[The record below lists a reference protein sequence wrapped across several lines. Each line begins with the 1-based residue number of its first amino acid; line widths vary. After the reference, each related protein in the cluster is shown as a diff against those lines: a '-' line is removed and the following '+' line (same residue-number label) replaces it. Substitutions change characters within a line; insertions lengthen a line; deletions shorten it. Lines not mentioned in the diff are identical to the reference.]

1 MAEPLAVDP
10 TGLSAAAAKLAG
22 LVFPQPPAPIA
33 VSGTDSVV
41 AAINETMPSIES
53 LVSDGL
59 PGVKA
64 ALTRTAS
71 NMNAAA
77 DVYAKTDQSLGTSL
91 SQYAFGS
98 SGEGLAGVASVGGQ
112 PSQATQLLSTPVSQV
127 TTQLGET
134 AAELAPR
141 VVATVPQLVQL
152 APHAVQMSQNASPIA
167 QTISQTAQQAAQ
179 SAQGGSGPMPAQL
192 ASAENRPPSKRS
204 RSTKRQ
210 TTIRATR
217 ATCSR
222 PRSLPRHVTKAPA
235 HHRASSPAGAFP
247 RKPWIPEPVPA
258 QRRVRW
264 RPPSIRRLRHPQQ
277 PQRCR
282 PGLPAAPSRTQRL
295 LLSWPRQDAAAR
307 ARSSNPVT
315 YCQYSQSATA
325 TRWTAASVAVCA
337 WCRAISCE
345 WAA

>member
-141 VVATVPQLVQL
+141 VVATVPQLVARWPVFQRW
-152 APHAVQMSQNASPIA
+152 
-167 QTISQTAQQAAQ
+167 QA
-179 SAQGGSGPMPAQL
+179 
-192 ASAENRPPSKRS
+192 
-204 RSTKRQ
+204 
-210 TTIRATR
+210 

-295 LLSWPRQDAAAR
+295 LLSWPRQHAAAR

>member
-98 SGEGLAGVASVGGQ
+98 SGEGLAGVR
-112 PSQATQLLSTPVSQV
+112 
-127 TTQLGET
+127 LGRWSAKSGYP
-134 AAELAPR
+134 AAEHTR
-141 VVATVPQLVQL
+141 VTG
-152 APHAVQMSQNASPIA
+152 HD
-167 QTISQTAQQAAQ
+167 
-179 SAQGGSGPMPAQL
+179 PA
-192 ASAENRPPSKRS
+192 
-204 RSTKRQ
+204 
-210 TTIRATR
+210 
-217 ATCSR
+217 
-222 PRSLPRHVTKAPA
+222 
-235 HHRASSPAGAFP
+235 
-247 RKPWIPEPVPA
+247 
-258 QRRVRW
+258 RRDGR
-264 RPPSIRRLRHPQQ
+264 
-277 PQRCR
+277 
-282 PGLPAAPSRTQRL
+282 
-295 LLSWPRQDAAAR
+295 
-307 ARSSNPVT
+307 
-315 YCQYSQSATA
+315 
-325 TRWTAASVAVCA
+325 
-337 WCRAISCE
+337 
-345 WAA
+345 